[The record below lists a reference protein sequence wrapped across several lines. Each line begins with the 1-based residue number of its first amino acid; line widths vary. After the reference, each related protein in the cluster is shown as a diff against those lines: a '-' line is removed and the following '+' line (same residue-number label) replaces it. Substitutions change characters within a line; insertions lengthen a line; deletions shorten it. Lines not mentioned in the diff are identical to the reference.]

1 MPFKKYESGQ
11 ILPIEF
17 DFSELCMLCNT
28 FLPFRFLCSVSILLC
43 NSAIHFNR
51 FLFCALCLCIALLY
65 KQLFHLSRFTV
76 QSFNNEIFNSLYF
89 LVEQC
94 FWPQPRT
101 EWIHQTKEKNH
112 FQAAWENETIF
123 WRRQQHGN
131 GIQQLQKKTRTGT
144 NKFRFVW
151 QNIISVWCVCRC
163 CWFRSQPSCH
173 LYLISTFDNGVLVQ
187 WNTTL
192 KTFVLSSQELGKF
205 MAHSFLVM
213 TLNSSVVVSWVWR

>member
-1 MPFKKYESGQ
+1 MSQVRYCRSS
-11 ILPIEF
+11 L
-17 DFSELCMLCNT
+17 T
-28 FLPFRFLCSVSILLC
+28 FLNCACSVIHSNHFVFYALFLYC
-43 NSAIHFNR
+43 SAIVQYISTVF
-51 FLFCALCLCIALLY
+51 FSVLSVYALHCSTSNFFICHGS
-65 KQLFHLSRFTV
+65 KTTV
-76 QSFNNEIFNSLYF
+76 KSSNNEIFNCLYF

-112 FQAAWENETIF
+112 FQAAGENETIF

-187 WNTTL
+187 WNATL